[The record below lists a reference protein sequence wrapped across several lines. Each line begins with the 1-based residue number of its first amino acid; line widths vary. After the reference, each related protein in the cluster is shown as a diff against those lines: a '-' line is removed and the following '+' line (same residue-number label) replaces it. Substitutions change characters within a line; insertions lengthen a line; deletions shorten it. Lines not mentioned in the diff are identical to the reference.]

1 MWIVIVFSSK
11 DGFLRVQFL
20 FFFFFF
26 FLRSGLI
33 FLKLSLTKLVK
44 AFGCQLPEMGGGGVG
59 VGQNLI
65 NIRVFNLIKL

>member
-26 FLRSGLI
+26 KVWLNF
-33 FLKLSLTKLVK
+33 FKLSLTKLVK
-44 AFGCQLPEMGGGGVG
+44 AFGCQLPEMGGEG
-59 VGQNLI
+59 
-65 NIRVFNLIKL
+65 

>member
-26 FLRSGLI
+26 LRSGLI
-33 FLKLSLTKLVK
+33 FFKLPLTKLVK
-44 AFGCQLPEMGGGGVG
+44 AFGCQLPEMGGEG
-59 VGQNLI
+59 
-65 NIRVFNLIKL
+65 

>member
-20 FFFFFF
+20 SFFF

-33 FLKLSLTKLVK
+33 FFKLSLTKLVK
-44 AFGCQLPEMGGGGVG
+44 AFGCQLPEMGGGRGRG
-59 VGQNLI
+59 GA
-65 NIRVFNLIKL
+65 KSY

>member
-26 FLRSGLI
+26 RSGLI
-33 FLKLSLTKLVK
+33 FFKLSLTKLVK
-44 AFGCQLPEMGGGGVG
+44 AFGCQLPEMGGGGEG

>member
-20 FFFFFF
+20 FSFFF

-33 FLKLSLTKLVK
+33 FFKLSLTKLVK

>member
-26 FLRSGLI
+26 FFYL
-33 FLKLSLTKLVK
+33 
-44 AFGCQLPEMGGGGVG
+44 GVG
-59 VGQNLI
+59 LFFLNCP
-65 NIRVFNLIKL
+65 

>member
-20 FFFFFF
+20 FFFFF
-26 FLRSGLI
+26 LRSGLI
-33 FLKLSLTKLVK
+33 FFKLSLTKLVK

>member
-11 DGFLRVQFL
+11 DGFLRVQFIFF

-33 FLKLSLTKLVK
+33 FFKLSLTKLVK
-44 AFGCQLPEMGGGGVG
+44 AFGYQLPEMGGEG
-59 VGQNLI
+59 
-65 NIRVFNLIKL
+65 

>member
-20 FFFFFF
+20 FFFFYLFIF

-33 FLKLSLTKLVK
+33 FFKLSLTKLVK
-44 AFGCQLPEMGGGGVG
+44 AFGCQLPEMGGEG
-59 VGQNLI
+59 
-65 NIRVFNLIKL
+65 

>member
-20 FFFFFF
+20 SFFFF

-33 FLKLSLTKLVK
+33 FFKLSLTKLVK
-44 AFGCQLPEMGGGGVG
+44 AFGCQLPEMGGGRGRG
-59 VGQNLI
+59 GA
-65 NIRVFNLIKL
+65 KSY

>member
-20 FFFFFF
+20 FF

-44 AFGCQLPEMGGGGVG
+44 AFGCQLPEMGGGEG
-59 VGQNLI
+59 
-65 NIRVFNLIKL
+65 